1 MLRYLNINIYQ
12 ITIYIYRYIWS
23 RFGRLCPPLYTY
35 INTHHGHLHPFLPSD
50 LRCFVLSIAAMLSLT
65 LEFCGVRT
73 LPGRCQN
80 ALSTKG
86 FGSLPHANNWW
97 LWWWVGRITSRYM
110 KATVLDLQLNL
121 KTVWLDLRVL
131 LFVDFW
137 VFWGFCASAEN
148 QNRLIR
154 YVCVLQLVGNMS

>member
-23 RFGRLCPPLYTY
+23 RFGRLCPPLYTC

-121 KTVWLDLRVL
+121 KTVWLDLGL
-131 LFVDFW
+131 LS
-137 VFWGFCASAEN
+137 FWGFCASEN